1 MGQITGNDKDFP
13 TIKQVNDALG
23 DIDGGGTLD
32 ISIKAEEFR
41 GFFGITMDNYM
52 VCNNV
57 NLRNMMDTLRTGK
70 YNRLIADVGW
80 DIPIQIINKDTIAP
94 ICIFNWYTKVEKIL
108 TTVLRLKT
116 YEFKTVEFDKS
127 GDNSKIEALEF
138 YRKEY
143 SSVNINASSTIMP
156 GFVVFNTITNTFIQE
171 TIHTG
176 KQEYFGGWINQEYFG
191 TVTIKGVK
199 PIENKIY
206 KETSTGKFYICKSGT
221 LIELNDE

>member
-1 MGQITGNDKDFP
+1 
-13 TIKQVNDALG
+13 
-23 DIDGGGTLD
+23 
-32 ISIKAEEFR
+32 
-41 GFFGITMDNYM
+41 
-52 VCNNV
+52 
-57 NLRNMMDTLRTGK
+57 
-70 YNRLIADVGW
+70 
-80 DIPIQIINKDTIAP
+80 
-94 ICIFNWYTKVEKIL
+94 
-108 TTVLRLKT
+108 
-116 YEFKTVEFDKS
+116 
-127 GDNSKIEALEF
+127 
-138 YRKEY
+138 
-143 SSVNINASSTIMP
+143 MP